1 MRLFEDEPRDLHKLQ
16 AAHEAER
23 AQLYAQIGR
32 LTTQLV
38 WLKKRWASTRTRSER
53 VAMLDW
59 SSAELTVK
67 AQAELLGLN
76 RTSLY

>member
-1 MRLFEDEPRDLHKLQ
+1 MRLFEDDPRDLHKLQ
-16 AAHEAER
+16 AAYEAER

-32 LTTQLV
+32 LTTQLA